1 MEVAA
6 LQQPTPPELIT
17 STMDNS
23 MDIDMD
29 IDLGPLP
36 EADAIETDFVEQQA
50 FTADN
55 GVVDPQ
61 TAEAHYEK
69 VHIRGVDEM
78 TTDHIKQFALSY
90 FPDEEASR
98 IEWIDDT
105 SANI

>member
-36 EADAIETDFVEQQA
+36 EADAIETVSLLELVCGRFH
-50 FTADN
+50 FTDLEN
-55 GVVDPQ
+55 
-61 TAEAHYEK
+61 
-69 VHIRGVDEM
+69 
-78 TTDHIKQFALSY
+78 
-90 FPDEEASR
+90 
-98 IEWIDDT
+98 
-105 SANI
+105 N